1 MDWTVIIAVCAAAA
15 AGIMGW
21 KLWKMKRD
29 VYEFADALEESLDAV
44 IQGRRPRESGETE
57 DTLLGRV
64 NEKLRRV
71 FHILEKKEE
80 ETARSRQQIRELISD
95 ISHQTKTPVAN
106 QKIYLEILKSRGLP
120 EDAGKFLDKLEH
132 QTDRLDFLFRSLVKM
147 SRLETGVIQI
157 RKETADLIQTLGCA
171 VAAVVPAASKKNI
184 VLSVERE
191 DGEGALELPHDKKWT
206 EEAIYNLLDNAVK
219 YTTQGGRVT
228 VRVQRREIFTEIHV
242 RDTGKGIAPE
252 RHAQIFTRFY
262 REPEVHGQDGL
273 GIGLYLTRKIAEMQG
288 GYVEVRSEEGA
299 GADFCM
305 YLPNAQPRQ
314 GQQADGTA
322 SGENAVTV
330 L

>member
-15 AGIMGW
+15 AGVMGW

-29 VYEFADALEESLDAV
+29 IYEFADALEESLDAV

-95 ISHQTKTPVAN
+95 ISHQTKTPIAN

-120 EDAGKFLDKLEH
+120 EDAGEFLDKLEH

-157 RKETADLIQTLGCA
+157 RKETADLIQTLGGA

-219 YTTQGGRVT
+219 YTPQGGRVT

-252 RHAQIFTRFY
+252 RHARIFTRFY

-299 GADFCM
+299 GADFCI
-305 YLPNAQPRQ
+305 YLPNEQQ
-314 GQQADGTA
+314 GQGQRTERNV
-322 SGENAVTV
+322 SGGSAVTV

>member
-15 AGIMGW
+15 AGVMGW

-95 ISHQTKTPVAN
+95 ISHQTKTAIAN

-120 EDAGKFLDKLEH
+120 EDAGEFLDKLEH
-132 QTDRLDFLFRSLVKM
+132 QTDRLDFLFQSLVKM

-157 RKETADLIQTLGCA
+157 RKETADLIQTLGGA
-171 VAAVVPAASKKNI
+171 VAAVVPA
-184 VLSVERE
+184 R
-191 DGEGALELPHDKKWT
+191 G
-206 EEAIYNLLDNAVK
+206 
-219 YTTQGGRVT
+219 GGRPGSLEEKY
-228 VRVQRREIFTEIHV
+228 RSLCGKRR
-242 RDTGKGIAPE
+242 RG
-252 RHAQIFTRFY
+252 R
-262 REPEVHGQDGL
+262 
-273 GIGLYLTRKIAEMQG
+273 
-288 GYVEVRSEEGA
+288 GA
-299 GADFCM
+299 G
-305 YLPNAQPRQ
+305 
-314 GQQADGTA
+314 TA
-322 SGENAVTV
+322 P
-330 L
+330 

>member
-1 MDWTVIIAVCAAAA
+1 
-15 AGIMGW
+15 
-21 KLWKMKRD
+21 
-29 VYEFADALEESLDAV
+29 
-44 IQGRRPRESGETE
+44 
-57 DTLLGRV
+57 
-64 NEKLRRV
+64 
-71 FHILEKKEE
+71 
-80 ETARSRQQIRELISD
+80 
-95 ISHQTKTPVAN
+95 
-106 QKIYLEILKSRGLP
+106 
-120 EDAGKFLDKLEH
+120 
-132 QTDRLDFLFRSLVKM
+132 M

-262 REPEVHGQDGL
+262 REPEVCGQEGL
-273 GIGLYLTRKIAEMQG
+273 GIGLYLARQIAAGQG
-288 GYVEVRSEEGA
+288 GFLRVRSAPGR
-299 GADFCM
+299 GSVFSL
-305 YLPNAQPRQ
+305 YLPRQ
-314 GQQADGTA
+314 
-322 SGENAVTV
+322 AVQSYQTV
-330 L
+330 TLPKAP

>member
-95 ISHQTKTPVAN
+95 IS
-106 QKIYLEILKSRGLP
+106 
-120 EDAGKFLDKLEH
+120 H

-252 RHAQIFTRFY
+252 RHARIFTRFY

-299 GADFCM
+299 GADFCI
-305 YLPNAQPRQ
+305 YLPNEQQ
-314 GQQADGTA
+314 GQGQRTERNV
-322 SGENAVTV
+322 SGGSAVTV

>member
-1 MDWTVIIAVCAAAA
+1 
-15 AGIMGW
+15 
-21 KLWKMKRD
+21 
-29 VYEFADALEESLDAV
+29 
-44 IQGRRPRESGETE
+44 
-57 DTLLGRV
+57 
-64 NEKLRRV
+64 
-71 FHILEKKEE
+71 
-80 ETARSRQQIRELISD
+80 
-95 ISHQTKTPVAN
+95 
-106 QKIYLEILKSRGLP
+106 
-120 EDAGKFLDKLEH
+120 
-132 QTDRLDFLFRSLVKM
+132 M

-184 VLSVERE
+184 ILSVERE
-191 DGEGALELPHDKKWT
+191 EGEGTLGLQHDKKWT

-219 YTTQGGRVT
+219 YTPRGGKVT

-262 REPEVHGQDGL
+262 REPEVCGQEGL

>member
-120 EDAGKFLDKLEH
+120 EDAGEFLDKLEH

-219 YTTQGGRVT
+219 YTPQGGKIT
-228 VRVQRREIFTEIHV
+228 VRVRRREIFTEIHV
-242 RDTGKGIAPE
+242 GIPG
-252 RHAQIFTRFY
+252 RGSH
-262 REPEVHGQDGL
+262 
-273 GIGLYLTRKIAEMQG
+273 
-288 GYVEVRSEEGA
+288 RSG
-299 GADFCM
+299 M
-305 YLPNAQPRQ
+305 PRSLP
-314 GQQADGTA
+314 GFTA
-322 SGENAVTV
+322 SRKSVVRRGWASGCT
-330 L
+330 